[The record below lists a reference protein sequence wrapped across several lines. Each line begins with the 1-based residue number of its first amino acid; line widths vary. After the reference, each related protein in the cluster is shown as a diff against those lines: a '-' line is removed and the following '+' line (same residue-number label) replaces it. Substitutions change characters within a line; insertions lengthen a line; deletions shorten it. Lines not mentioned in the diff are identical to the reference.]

1 MASRAMLAD
10 FTLRRWPEKL
20 YYIQRPTIFLDYV
33 CRSSRSSRRNKSSS
47 RSSGEGCSSV
57 RGLSLSTEPE
67 TAERTD

>member
-1 MASRAMLAD
+1 MASRAMLVD

-33 CRSSRSSRRNKSSS
+33 CSRRSKRSS

>member
-33 CRSSRSSRRNKSSS
+33 CRSSRRSKSSS

-57 RGLSLSTEPE
+57 RGLSRGTEPE